1 MIKYK
6 ALLFGSI
13 GTIVETSEIQRKSFN
28 SAFNIAG
35 LKWNWTKEIYKNLLN
50 KSGGEERILRYAK
63 QTKSNVNSK
72 NIRKLKT
79 KIFNRYLKKNK
90 LKLRPGVKEIIKYS
104 KKNQIKLA
112 LVTSTTLDN
121 INSIFFCLR
130 ENLNK
135 RDFNFIGNSTL
146 VKKSKPSA
154 EIYKLALKKLR
165 LSPNECIAIEDTQE
179 SLNSAIKAKLK
190 CFIFPGKFHRSK
202 KFNGAFKEI
211 NKINKNILNF
221 KFQGRTTGTNHY
233 YKIFFQ

>member
-1 MIKYK
+1 MTKYK

-28 SAFNIAG
+28 SAFKIAG

-146 VKKSKPSA
+146 VKKPKPSA
-154 EIYKLALKKLR
+154 KIYKLALKKLR
-165 LSPNECIAIEDTQE
+165 LSPKECIAIEDTQE

-211 NKINKNILNF
+211 NKINKNIF
-221 KFQGRTTGTNHY
+221 KF
-233 YKIFFQ
+233 

>member
-28 SAFNIAG
+28 SAFKIAG

-63 QTKSNVNSK
+63 QTKINVNSK
-72 NIRKLKT
+72 NIIKLKT
-79 KIFNRYLKKNK
+79 KIFNSYLKKNK
-90 LKLRPGVKEIIKYS
+90 LKLRSGVKEIIKYC
-104 KKNQIKLA
+104 KQQEIKLA
-112 LVTSTTLDN
+112 FVSSTSKNN

-130 ENLNK
+130 DSLNK
-135 RDFNFIGNSTL
+135 KDFDFIGNSKL
-146 VKKSKPSA
+146 VKKLKPSA

-165 LSPNECIAIEDTQE
+165 LKPEECIAVEDTQV
-179 SLNSAIKAKLK
+179 SLNSAINARLK
-190 CFIFPGKFHRSK
+190 CFIFPGNFHRSK

-211 NKINKNILNF
+211 SKINRSIF
-221 KFQGRTTGTNHY
+221 KS
-233 YKIFFQ
+233 

>member
-1 MIKYK
+1 MTKYK

-28 SAFNIAG
+28 SAFKIAG

-135 RDFNFIGNSTL
+135 KDFNFIGNSTL
-146 VKKSKPSA
+146 VKKPKPSA
-154 EIYKLALKKLR
+154 KIYKLALKKLR
-165 LSPNECIAIEDTQE
+165 LSPKECIAIEDTQE
-179 SLNSAIKAKLK
+179 SLNSALKAKLK

-211 NKINKNILNF
+211 NKINKNIF
-221 KFQGRTTGTNHY
+221 KF
-233 YKIFFQ
+233 

>member
-1 MIKYK
+1 MTKYK

-28 SAFNIAG
+28 SAFNIVG

-63 QTKSNVNSK
+63 QTKTNVNSK

-146 VKKSKPSA
+146 VKKPKPSA
-154 EIYKLALKKLR
+154 KIYKLALKKLK
-165 LSPNECIAIEDTQE
+165 LSPKECIAIEDTQE
-179 SLNSAIKAKLK
+179 SLNSATKAKLK

-202 KFNGAFKEI
+202 KFNGAFKKI
-211 NKINKNILNF
+211 SKINKNIF
-221 KFQGRTTGTNHY
+221 KF
-233 YKIFFQ
+233 

>member
-1 MIKYK
+1 MTKYK

-28 SAFNIAG
+28 SAFKIAG

-63 QTKSNVNSK
+63 QTKTNVNSK

-121 INSIFFCLR
+121 VNSIFFCLR

-146 VKKSKPSA
+146 VKKPKPSA
-154 EIYKLALKKLR
+154 KIYKLALKKLK
-165 LSPNECIAIEDTQE
+165 LSPKECIAIEDTQE

-211 NKINKNILNF
+211 NKINKNIF
-221 KFQGRTTGTNHY
+221 KF
-233 YKIFFQ
+233 

>member
-1 MIKYK
+1 LTKYK

-28 SAFNIAG
+28 SAFKIAG

-79 KIFNRYLKKNK
+79 KIFNHYLKKNK

-104 KKNQIKLA
+104 KKNQIKLG

-135 RDFNFIGNSTL
+135 KDFNFIGNSTL
-146 VKKSKPSA
+146 VKKPKPSA
-154 EIYKLALKKLR
+154 KIYKLALKKLR
-165 LSPNECIAIEDTQE
+165 LSPKECIAIEDTQE
-179 SLNSAIKAKLK
+179 SLNSALKAKLK

-211 NKINKNILNF
+211 NKINKNIF
-221 KFQGRTTGTNHY
+221 KF
-233 YKIFFQ
+233 

>member
-1 MIKYK
+1 MTKYK

-28 SAFNIAG
+28 SAFNIVG

-63 QTKSNVNSK
+63 QTKTNVNSK

-135 RDFNFIGNSTL
+135 KDFNFIGNSTL
-146 VKKSKPSA
+146 VKKPKPSA
-154 EIYKLALKKLR
+154 KIYKLALKKLR
-165 LSPNECIAIEDTQE
+165 LSPKECIAIEDTQE

-202 KFNGAFKEI
+202 KFNGAFKKI
-211 NKINKNILNF
+211 SKINKNIF
-221 KFQGRTTGTNHY
+221 KF
-233 YKIFFQ
+233 

>member
-1 MIKYK
+1 LTKYK

-28 SAFNIAG
+28 SAFKIAG

-79 KIFNRYLKKNK
+79 KIFNHYLKKNK

-104 KKNQIKLA
+104 KKNQIKLG

-135 RDFNFIGNSTL
+135 KDFNFIGNSTL
-146 VKKSKPSA
+146 VKKPKPSA
-154 EIYKLALKKLR
+154 KIYKLALKKLR
-165 LSPNECIAIEDTQE
+165 LSPKECIAIEDTQE

-211 NKINKNILNF
+211 NKINKNIF
-221 KFQGRTTGTNHY
+221 KF
-233 YKIFFQ
+233 

>member
-1 MIKYK
+1 LTKYK

-28 SAFNIAG
+28 SAFKIAG

-146 VKKSKPSA
+146 VKKPKPSA
-154 EIYKLALKKLR
+154 KIYKLALKKLKI
-165 LSPNECIAIEDTQE
+165 SPKECIAIEDTQE

-211 NKINKNILNF
+211 NKINKNIF
-221 KFQGRTTGTNHY
+221 KF
-233 YKIFFQ
+233 

>member
-1 MIKYK
+1 MKKYK

-28 SAFNIAG
+28 SAFKIAG

-104 KKNQIKLA
+104 KKNHIKLA

-135 RDFNFIGNSTL
+135 KDFNFIGNSTL
-146 VKKSKPSA
+146 VKKPKPSA
-154 EIYKLALKKLR
+154 KIYKLALKKLR
-165 LSPNECIAIEDTQE
+165 LSPKECIAIEDTQE

-211 NKINKNILNF
+211 NKINKNIF
-221 KFQGRTTGTNHY
+221 KF
-233 YKIFFQ
+233 

>member
-1 MIKYK
+1 MTKYK

-28 SAFNIAG
+28 SAFKIAG

-146 VKKSKPSA
+146 VKKPKPSA
-154 EIYKLALKKLR
+154 KIYKLALKKLR
-165 LSPNECIAIEDTQE
+165 LSPKECIAIEDTQE
-179 SLNSAIKAKLK
+179 SLNSALKAKLK

-211 NKINKNILNF
+211 NKINKNIF
-221 KFQGRTTGTNHY
+221 KF
-233 YKIFFQ
+233 